1 MYRINVALQVTFK
14 LQPASLAR
22 AYFRLVGCSDCCR
35 LFIFFT
41 NILKIIVV
49 LLGYTKISRIFVKEI
64 TTKTKEIMTTITE
77 TKGFKIEFNGSKT
90 YFVTDEHGQVWARTE
105 TLRTATNKLNK
116 ILTQSGLN

>member
-1 MYRINVALQVTFK
+1 MPNRK
-14 LQPASLAR
+14 LLSAQLSKT
-22 AYFRLVGCSDCCR
+22 LVNRCFCNY
-35 LFIFFT
+35 FT
-41 NILKIIVV
+41 NILKIIVF
-49 LLGYTKISRIFVKEI
+49 LFCSIKISRIFVKEI

-105 TLRTATNKLNK
+105 TLKTATNKLNK